1 MTIDQ
6 LITKFQARSA
16 EYTRQAQPYLLKQ
29 EQTAR
34 AWLGRALEADE
45 IVRDLQALKESTN
58 GVQRVSTQARS
69 NRRNSQ
75 TDSGSVAGA
84 EGGDDVGTA
93 GLATIE

>member
-1 MTIDQ
+1 MNIDQ

-45 IVRDLQALKESTN
+45 IVRDLQQLKESTD
-58 GVQRVSTQARS
+58 GLQRVSTQTRG

-75 TDSGSVAGA
+75 ADSGSVAGA
-84 EGGDDVGTA
+84 EGGDGVGTA
-93 GLATIE
+93 DAAGTE